1 MSKLLTLILFILFLK
16 GTCQELNNA
25 QTQLKNIIVIG
36 DKYFDQVNIDSS
48 LYYYAQALILAEITH
63 DSTNLTTLT
72 RKKGQIYELQGNY
85 SAALTQYLTAIS
97 YSNQTSQV
105 YERGLCYLGL
115 SNVNF
120 RTANTEMALA
130 DGIEAA
136 TIFKTL
142 NDTANYV
149 RGLELI
155 AQVYLSSE
163 KYHDAQN
170 ISNLMFELASV
181 SKDSI
186 LLARA
191 LSFKGAV
198 NSFLENYN
206 ESLEFHRKAIEL
218 NKKTGNKILE
228 AINIGNMGEIYMKKG
243 DSRKALQL
251 LHQALEIEQKLG
263 FKSGIIYLYYTLGD
277 TYSKINN
284 ETEALKYFNKS
295 LALIDEIG
303 EEREKPMVYSLLAD
317 YYEKNNNYLKANT
330 YNKKLIAAKD
340 SLNKLATM
348 LKVEELKAKYEI
360 ETKEQQ
366 YKSLMVDKKIQEQE
380 LASTKKFI
388 KLQLL
393 VLILVLAGFIS
404 SISFTLYFVKSRKT
418 LKQTNKTKDLL
429 FSIIGH
435 DLRGAMGNIKQI
447 AGFIQSK
454 DFHDREKFIA
464 MLEQPTTASYN
475 LLEDLLAWSRSIS
488 NNLNFNPELVNLH
501 TILFT
506 SMEMV
511 RSAAQEKNIT
521 LQSKIPELLE
531 VYADKNLVSAL
542 FRNLMSNAIKYTPN
556 GGLVSVNYQF
566 ADGRT
571 KISITDTGIGIN
583 SQQIKK
589 IIDPSEF
596 YTSYCTQNEKG
607 SGLGLIICQEF
618 AKVHGGTLYI
628 ESKPGQGSMFSFTL
642 PLTKNST
649 TINKNI
655 IRNSLNP
662 IFRSY
667 PLNSV

>member
-1 MSKLLTLILFILFLK
+1 
-16 GTCQELNNA
+16 
-25 QTQLKNIIVIG
+25 
-36 DKYFDQVNIDSS
+36 
-48 LYYYAQALILAEITH
+48 
-63 DSTNLTTLT
+63 
-72 RKKGQIYELQGNY
+72 
-85 SAALTQYLTAIS
+85 
-97 YSNQTSQV
+97 
-105 YERGLCYLGL
+105 LGL

-120 RTANTEMALA
+120 RTDNPEIALA
-130 DGIEAA
+130 DVIEAA
-136 TIFKTL
+136 SIFITL
-142 NDTANYV
+142 FDTAYYF
-149 RGLELI
+149 RGLELL
-155 AQVYLSSE
+155 AKVYLISV

-589 IIDPSEF
+589 ILDPSAF
-596 YTSYCTQNEKG
+596 YTTYGTQNEKG